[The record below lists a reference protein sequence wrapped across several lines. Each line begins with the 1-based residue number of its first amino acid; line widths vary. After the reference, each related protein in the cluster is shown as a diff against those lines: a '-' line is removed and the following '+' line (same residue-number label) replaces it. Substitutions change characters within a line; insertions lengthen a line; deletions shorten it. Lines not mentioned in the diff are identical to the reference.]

1 MAIKAEIRPASEADS
16 QPFPLT
22 VVPMNIT
29 HLKIGTRLA
38 AAFALLILV
47 LVVSATMGLRSLA
60 ELENDIEKLA
70 HEGMV
75 NLDQAHVLVHNANR
89 VALALRNAVLAEQ
102 DAEIAA
108 EHQLALQARAD
119 NTKILAQLEK
129 TAHTPQERSL
139 IAALHQ
145 ARSAYMQET
154 DKAFELARTHQDAP
168 ARAALHGPVALTQ
181 KAYFASI
188 EAVVAAEGA
197 EAKQEAAN
205 AEADYQHGRN
215 LQVGLLLTSLVLSIA
230 VGTIITRSI
239 TRPVAQ
245 AVATARRVQ
254 QGDLSVDVQ
263 IAGRDEIA
271 DLLAALSEMQHDLR
285 HIVGNVRGSV
295 DSVATASAQIAQGNA
310 DLSQRTV
317 EQAAALEETSASME
331 QLSGTVTHND
341 ERAQQANQLAKE
353 AAGVAA
359 RGGEVVGQVVSTMRG
374 INDGS
379 RRIVEIINTIDGIAF
394 QTNILALNAAVEAA
408 RAGEQGRGFAVVATE
423 VRMLAQRSADAAKEI
438 KKLIDAS
445 VESVDQG
452 SVLVDQAGNTM
463 KEIEGAI
470 ARVTSLMG
478 EISAASTEQSAGV
491 TQIGAAVVQ
500 MDHVTQQ
507 NAALVE
513 ESAAAAQSLAQ
524 QAQQL
529 TQTVSVFKLA
539 PVNKQAAPPLAA
551 KLAMA

>member
-1 MAIKAEIRPASEADS
+1 
-16 QPFPLT
+16 
-22 VVPMNIT
+22 MNIA

-47 LVVSATMGLRSLA
+47 LVASATMGLRGLA
-60 ELENDIEKLA
+60 ELENDIERLA

-89 VALALRNAVLAEQ
+89 VALALRNAVLADQ

-108 EHQLALQARAD
+108 EHQLVLQARAD

-145 ARSAYMQET
+145 ARSAYMQEA
-154 DKAFELARTHQDAP
+154 DKAFELARAHQDAQ
-168 ARAALHGPVALTQ
+168 AREALAGPVALAQ

-205 AEADYQHGRN
+205 AKADYQHARN
-215 LQVGLLLTSLVLSIA
+215 LQVGLLLTSFVLSVV

-271 DLLAALSEMQHDLR
+271 DLLAALSAMQDDLR

-295 DSVATASAQIAQGNA
+295 DNVASASAQIAQGNA

-359 RGGEVVGQVVSTMRG
+359 RGGEAVSQVVNTMRG

-379 RRIVEIINTIDGIAF
+379 RRIAEIINTIDGIAF

-408 RAGEQGRGFAVVATE
+408 RAGEQGRGFAVVASE
-423 VRMLAQRSADAAKEI
+423 VRMLAQRSAGAAKEI

-452 SVLVDQAGNTM
+452 SVLVDQAGRTM
-463 KEIEGAI
+463 KEIEVAI
-470 ARVTSLMG
+470 ARVTALMG

-500 MDHVTQQ
+500 MDQVTQQ

-524 QAQQL
+524 QAQEL
-529 TQTVSVFKLA
+529 TQTVSVFKLTA
-539 PVNKQAAPPLAA
+539 SPRVDSPLPAE
-551 KLAMA
+551 LAMS